1 VDYLLHVAINI
12 AIYAI
17 LGVSFNLLIGY
28 TGLFAVSHAALFGIG
43 AYASAL
49 LALHTGWGFPWG
61 LFLGIAAAALV
72 SVAIALPA
80 LRVSGDYL
88 VIVSFG
94 LQTIVFSVMLNWQDV
109 TKGVAGLPGIPRPT
123 LLGFKIATP
132 AQYLPLFVVIAAL
145 CVGLAWRL
153 TRSPFGRVLKAVRE
167 DEVAT
172 QALGKNITRI
182 KVTIFVVAGALAAV
196 AGSLYAHYVT
206 FINPFSFTLDESIF
220 IMAVVIVGGAGN
232 LWGSLLGAAVLV
244 VLPEALRFV
253 NAPATISGAI
263 RQLIY
268 GLLLILFMRFRP
280 QGLWGEHRA
289 AASAVPRRGAS
300 AADGRGIGAAPPPRA
315 ESVTRGDLGRRPV
328 LELSG
333 VTKQFGGIRALSNL
347 SLALPEG
354 TITGLIGPNGAGKT
368 TAFNVITGFLP
379 PDTGTVRYRGRDIT
393 GLPPY
398 RVARL
403 GIARSFQD
411 LRLFQRMTVLDN
423 VLVARPSPLGE
434 SAARAIAGGAAV
446 RRAEARDLDA
456 ALASLEFVELAD
468 KAGEVA
474 ENLSYA
480 EQKLL
485 ALARLL
491 ATEAD
496 VLLLDEPTSGLAPTT
511 VDAMLDIVRRLPE
524 RGKTVCI
531 IEHNLD
537 VIRGVSDRVAFL
549 DGGEAIAAGSPEAIM
564 ADPRLADL
572 YFGR

>member
-1 VDYLLHVAINI
+1 M
-12 AIYAI
+12 
-17 LGVSFNLLIGY
+17 
-28 TGLFAVSHAALFGIG
+28 
-43 AYASAL
+43 
-49 LALHTGWGFPWG
+49 P
-61 LFLGIAAAALV
+61 
-72 SVAIALPA
+72 
-80 LRVSGDYL
+80 
-88 VIVSFG
+88 
-94 LQTIVFSVMLNWQDV
+94 
-109 TKGVAGLPGIPRPT
+109 
-123 LLGFKIATP
+123 
-132 AQYLPLFVVIAAL
+132 
-145 CVGLAWRL
+145 
-153 TRSPFGRVLKAVRE
+153 
-167 DEVAT
+167 
-172 QALGKNITRI
+172 
-182 KVTIFVVAGALAAV
+182 
-196 AGSLYAHYVT
+196 
-206 FINPFSFTLDESIF
+206 ES
-220 IMAVVIVGGAGN
+220 
-232 LWGSLLGAAVLV
+232 
-244 VLPEALRFV
+244 LRFV
-253 NAPATISGAI
+253 NAPPTISGAI

-289 AASAVPRRGAS
+289 ASAAVPRRGAS
-300 AADGRGIGAAPPPRA
+300 TSGGAAAAPRV
-315 ESVTRGDLGRRPV
+315 ESVTRGEPGRRPV
-328 LELSG
+328 LEVSG

-379 PDTGTVRYRGRDIT
+379 PDSGTVRYRARDIT

-434 SAARAIAGGAAV
+434 SAARAIVGGAAV
-446 RRAEARDLDA
+446 RRAEAHDLDA
-456 ALASLEFVELAD
+456 AFAALDFVELAD

-496 VLLLDEPTSGLAPTT
+496 LLLLDEPTAGLAPNT
-511 VDAMLDIVRRLPE
+511 VDAMLEIVLRLPA

-537 VIRGVSDRVAFL
+537 VIKGLSDRVIFL
-549 DGGEAIAAGSPEAIM
+549 DGGEAIADGSPEAIM
-564 ADPRLADL
+564 AEPRLADL

>member
-1 VDYLLHVAINI
+1 
-12 AIYAI
+12 
-17 LGVSFNLLIGY
+17 
-28 TGLFAVSHAALFGIG
+28 
-43 AYASAL
+43 
-49 LALHTGWGFPWG
+49 
-61 LFLGIAAAALV
+61 
-72 SVAIALPA
+72 
-80 LRVSGDYL
+80 
-88 VIVSFG
+88 
-94 LQTIVFSVMLNWQDV
+94 M
-109 TKGVAGLPGIPRPT
+109 
-123 LLGFKIATP
+123 
-132 AQYLPLFVVIAAL
+132 
-145 CVGLAWRL
+145 
-153 TRSPFGRVLKAVRE
+153 RE
-167 DEVAT
+167 
-172 QALGKNITRI
+172 
-182 KVTIFVVAGALAAV
+182 
-196 AGSLYAHYVT
+196 
-206 FINPFSFTLDESIF
+206 
-220 IMAVVIVGGAGN
+220 
-232 LWGSLLGAAVLV
+232 
-244 VLPEALRFV
+244 
-253 NAPATISGAI
+253 
-263 RQLIY
+263 LIY
-268 GLLLILFMRFRP
+268 GLLLIVFMRFRP

-289 AASAVPRRGAS
+289 TVGEVERRRAS
-300 AADGRGIGAAPPPRA
+300 AAGRGAGAEVPLA
-315 ESVTRGDLGRRPV
+315 ERIAGRGVGQGRPV

-333 VTKQFGGIRALSNL
+333 VTKQFGGIRALWNL
-347 SLALPEG
+347 SLMLPEG
-354 TITGLIGPNGAGKT
+354 SITGLIGPNGAGKT

-393 GLPPY
+393 GLSPY

-434 SAARAIAGGAAV
+434 SAARALAGGAAV

-511 VDAMLDIVRRLPE
+511 VEAMLEIVRRLPE

-537 VIRGVSDRVAFL
+537 VIRGLSDRVAFL
-549 DGGEAIAAGSPEAIM
+549 DSGEAIADGTPDAIM